1 MSFQNTD
8 SQLKDYVNEFNR
20 NESSFILKPKLFRMD
35 NPEIETVI
43 DLGPSSKQTSQMETT
58 IDLMQSIGAS

>member
-35 NPEIETVI
+35 NPEIEFVT
-43 DLGPSSKQTSQMETT
+43 DLGPSSDAASEMEITNNLIQT
-58 IDLMQSIGAS
+58 IGAS

>member
-20 NESSFILKPKLFRMD
+20 IESSFILKPKEFRMD
-35 NPEIETVI
+35 NPEIEFVS
-43 DLGPSSKQTSQMETT
+43 DLGPSSDAATEMEITNN
-58 IDLMQSIGAS
+58 LMQTIGAS